1 MVKRPEGTDAEF
13 GKYGEEILTN
23 QLAYTSEQHSRWDAV
38 MRKAVNHSISGLTDM
53 AGANISVSEITSQT
67 VDVTQIPDKLGGA
80 EKITVGILL
89 AVEEKPG
96 FHMALL
102 HSPEAAY
109 SIIDILLG
117 QELGTSNEMGELEL
131 STLGEMGNIMCS
143 FFLNVMG
150 DETGIQLMTT
160 PPTVR
165 EDMTGAV
172 LDYILAEIMMD
183 TDEVDLLQTTYG
195 TENTKV
201 DGTFIVLPSNDFRLQ
216 AFEKGLAA

>member
-1 MVKRPEGTDAEF
+1 MTNQVAFTDA
-13 GKYGEEILTN
+13 
-23 QLAYTSEQHSRWDAV
+23 QRARWDALV
-38 MRKAVNHSISGLTDM
+38 RKAVDHSISGLTEM
-53 AGANISVSEITSQT
+53 AGSKIAVSDIRSET
-67 VDVTQIPDKLGGA
+67 VDVTEIPEKLGGA
-80 EKITVGILL
+80 GKITVGILL

-102 HSPEAAY
+102 HSPEAAF

-117 QELGTSNEMGELEL
+117 QDPGTSNELGELEL

-143 FFLNVMG
+143 FFLNSMG

-183 TDEVDLLQTTYG
+183 SDEVDLLQTTYG
-195 TENTKV
+195 TDETQV
-201 DGTFIVLPSNDFRLQ
+201 DGTFVVIPSNEFREQ
-216 AFEKGLAA
+216 AFQKGLAA

>member
-1 MVKRPEGTDAEF
+1 M
-13 GKYGEEILTN
+13 TN
-23 QLAYTSEQHSRWDAV
+23 QLAYTDAQRARWDDLV
-38 MRKAVNHSISGLTDM
+38 RKAVDHSISGLTDM
-53 AGANISVSEITSQT
+53 AGAKIAVSGIRSET
-67 VDVTQIPDKLGGA
+67 VDVTQIPDKIGGA
-80 EKITVGILL
+80 GTVAVGILL

-102 HSPEAAY
+102 HSPDAAF

-117 QELGTSNEMGELEL
+117 QEPGTSTEFGELEL

-143 FFLNVMG
+143 FFLNTMG

-165 EDMTGAV
+165 EDMIGAL
-172 LDYILAEIMMD
+172 LDYILAEIMME

-195 TENTKV
+195 TELTKV
-201 DGTFIVLPSNDFRLQ
+201 DGTFIVIPSNEFRAQ
-216 AFEKGLAA
+216 AFQKGLAA